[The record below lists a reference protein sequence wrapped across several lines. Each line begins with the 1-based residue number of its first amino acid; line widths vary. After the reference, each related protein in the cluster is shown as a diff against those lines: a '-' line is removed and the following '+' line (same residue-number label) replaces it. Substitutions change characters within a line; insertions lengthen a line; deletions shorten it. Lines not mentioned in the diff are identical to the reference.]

1 MEHIAKITKE
11 KKVKDKKIWQYTFIN
26 IQTGEL
32 GYFYN
37 NYRIFYIPNLTGKLN
52 ISSDNFYQSFNQN
65 IGDEE
70 ERILSQ
76 REDEL
81 AKTVENLTRRPVKFE
96 TKQLI
101 DTLTRLKQAGTT

>member
-11 KKVKDKKIWQYTFIN
+11 KRIKNKKIWQYTFIN
-26 IQTGEL
+26 TQTGEA

-52 ISSDNFYQSFNQN
+52 LSSDNFYQSFNQN
-65 IGDEE
+65 LDNKEE
-70 ERILSQ
+70 QTLSQ
-76 REDEL
+76 QEDKL
-81 AKTVENLTRRPVKFE
+81 AETISGLIRRPVKFE

-101 DTLTRLKQAGTT
+101 DTLNRLHQTGTT

>member
-11 KKVKDKKIWQYTFIN
+11 QRVKNKKIWQYTFIN

-37 NYRIFYIPNLTGKLN
+37 NYRIFFIPNLVGKLK
-52 ISSDNFYQSFNQN
+52 ISSDNLFQSFNQN

-70 ERILSQ
+70 ERIVSKH
-76 REDEL
+76 ENEL
-81 AKTVENLTRRPVKFE
+81 AETIENLVRRPVKFE
-96 TKQLI
+96 TGQLI
-101 DTLTRLKQAGTT
+101 